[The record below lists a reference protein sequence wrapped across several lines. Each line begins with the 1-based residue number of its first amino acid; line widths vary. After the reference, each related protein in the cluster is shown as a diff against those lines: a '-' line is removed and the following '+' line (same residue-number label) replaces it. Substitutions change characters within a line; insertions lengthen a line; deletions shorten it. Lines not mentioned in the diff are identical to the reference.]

1 LSCRNLRA
9 IAVTAP
15 NRVIGLQDVPTVIEQ
30 GFPDLVVEDYVG
42 FSVKSGTSR
51 LNQAMNRALGKP
63 KVREAFA
70 NLGAVPAG
78 GTPIEF
84 GALITSQV
92 AHWGTIVK
100 EAGMKMPQ

>member
-1 LSCRNLRA
+1 
-9 IAVTAP
+9 
-15 NRVIGLQDVPTVIEQ
+15 
-30 GFPDLVVEDYVG
+30 VEDYVG
-42 FSVKSGTSR
+42 FSVKSGTSNEIVTR

-84 GALITSQV
+84 GALIKSQV